1 MASMDVTPQELRDVE
16 IREAWRGYHRDDVD
30 ELLERAAATIEHL
43 EEQVHS
49 AQSRA
54 AQAPTPPPV
63 RTPAPVAPAPAP
75 APEPRPSGIDTDVIQ
90 RTLVLAQKAA
100 DEAVHEARAK
110 AQQMLTESEA
120 RAQSLVTEAEASARR
135 IADTER
141 RRLEEEIGQL
151 TSARDTLNADVDA
164 LERYEQEYRIRLRE
178 AIHAELE
185 TLENAAHGS
194 SDRPSLHAVQVPA
207 ARSWSASPPTPP
219 DTWSGASEGVTPVPT
234 APSPALPSAGS
245 PTVNIQAVPAHEQ
258 WDAEP
263 SGSWSET
270 PTAAVVDDSSEHG
283 LSGHEGDSLDDDAF
297 FASLREAVRDD
308 TPLSDREPTGE
319 HFFDAEEGD
328 DQRKL
333 FRRRR

>member
-54 AQAPTPPPV
+54 AQAPTPPPS
-63 RTPAPVAPAPAP
+63 RTPAPVAPTPAPAP
-75 APEPRPSGIDTDVIQ
+75 APERRPSGIDTDVIQ

-110 AQQMLTESEA
+110 AQQMLVESEA
-120 RAQSLVTEAEASARR
+120 KAQSLVSEAEASARR

-207 ARSWSASPPTPP
+207 ARSWSASTTPE
-219 DTWSGASEGVTPVPT
+219 TWSGASEGVTPVPT
-234 APSPALPSAGS
+234 APSAALPSAGS

-258 WDAEP
+258 WDSDP
-263 SGSWSET
+263 RGNWSET

-283 LSGHEGDSLDDDAF
+283 LAEHEGDSLDDDAF

-308 TPLSDREPTGE
+308 TPLSDRDPTGE
-319 HFFDAEEGD
+319 QYLDTEEGD